1 MNLLPAHGPR
11 CAHFAVVTVR
21 VPRLNTKNL
30 FRSKRRHGRAS
41 QFVLAESEGRSS
53 VLFEC
58 KESGKLAAP
67 IRARCRNFEIQNR
80 ARTIAFIQVR
90 FGCLCRKLSRLYLSR
105 HTQVAV
111 DATRRTPWQ
120 CSRFVPPPTE
130 ARGSYWL
137 RQENSTAIF
146 KPSTPSSWKLRPS
159 WNFIGLIDPVETE
172 TFHCPEKNN
181 LP

>member
-120 CSRFVPPPTE
+120 CSRFVPPPPR
-130 ARGSYWL
+130 RGVV
-137 RQENSTAIF
+137 
-146 KPSTPSSWKLRPS
+146 
-159 WNFIGLIDPVETE
+159 IGLGRKTVQRYSSRPHPLLGSSGRRGI
-172 TFHCPEKNN
+172 
-181 LP
+181 LSG